1 MEISDFLQSVLKK
14 LPPETVIRNFIVSYL
29 QNKGVKIER
38 KNVQVQKNN
47 LIFLDISPI
56 IKARVNPLYTELLT
70 DLQNHLN
77 EKELDIKIKKIL

>member
-56 IKARVNPLYTELLT
+56 IKARVNPLYTELLI

-77 EKELDIKIKKIL
+77 EKELDIKIKKII

>member
-77 EKELDIKIKKIL
+77 EKELDIKIKKII